1 MSRAVVPRRAAG
13 KHAAGYPPLPAHV
26 EPMLATPASDLP
38 ADPARYAF
46 EWKWDGVRALTLFE
60 NKQLRIE
67 SRNLLDITH
76 QYPEMHALAGVL
88 RCRSAVL
95 DGEIIALN
103 DSGMP
108 DFARLQRRMHIMS
121 PATAL
126 RLAGEVPAWYMVFDL
141 LYLDGESLMDQPY
154 QKRRQRLRRV
164 VPDGANWRVPENTV
178 GDGAAMLEG
187 ARRTRMEGIVAKEL
201 DSTYAPGR
209 RSRAWLKLKV
219 VQGQEFVVGGYVS
232 ERTGR
237 ARRIGSLLL
246 GYYGATGLL
255 QFAGRVGS
263 GLSGPDH
270 AMLLAHLEPHA
281 RSTSPFAT
289 DPATMKPGRWGHS
302 TGPVSYVDPVL
313 VVQVEYRRWPPGGQ
327 VQQASYK
334 GVRTDK
340 SPRSVVKETA

>member
-1 MSRAVVPRRAAG
+1 
-13 KHAAGYPPLPAHV
+13 
-26 EPMLATPASDLP
+26 MLATLASDLP
-38 ADPARYAF
+38 AEPARYAF
-46 EWKWDGVRALTLFE
+46 EWKWDGVRALTFFQD
-60 NKQLRIE
+60 KQLRIE
-67 SRNLLDITH
+67 SRNLLDITT
-76 QYPEMHALAGVL
+76 QYPEIHALAKSL

-126 RLAGEVPAWYMVFDL
+126 RLAGVVPAWYMIFDL
-141 LYLDGESLMDQPY
+141 LYVDGKSLIDQPY
-154 QKRRQRLRRV
+154 QQRRERLELV
-164 VPDGANWRVPENTV
+164 VPAGPNWRVPENTV
-178 GDGAAMLEG
+178 GDGTAMLQA
-187 ARRTRMEGIVAKEL
+187 ARRTMMEGIVAKEL
-201 DSTYAPGR
+201 DSTYTPGR

-219 VQGQEFVVGGYVS
+219 VQGQEFVVGGYVP

-237 ARRIGSLLL
+237 AKRIGSLLL
-246 GYYGATGLL
+246 GYYDAQGLL

-270 AMLLAHLEPHA
+270 AMLLAHLEPRA
-281 RSTSPFAT
+281 RSTSPFAS
-289 DPATMKPGRWGHS
+289 DPAAMKPGRWGHS
-302 TGPVSYVDPVL
+302 PGKVMYVDPVL
-313 VVQVEYRRWPPGGQ
+313 VVQVEYRRWPTGGQ

-340 SPRSVVKETA
+340 APRSVVKEIA